1 MSKLLNGAAL
11 GVAASVLLSVS
22 PAFAQ
27 KSKDTLRSV
36 SFEPISILDD
46 VFNAQPSS
54 RQITQAI
61 FDQLAQFDWVQKKWV
76 PSIAKSW
83 KLIDDKTIE
92 FQLRDDVK
100 FHNGEKM
107 TADDWV
113 AKFKLLV
120 DPAVKFRFKEARY
133 GFIAGAEKTGPYS
146 FRVFSTQPN
155 ATLLTRT
162 ANVQAYPAKEF
173 LDQKEAFGKTP
184 IGTGPYKAVQ
194 VDAAKGVIL
203 VKNDAFN
210 LEGPARPKAKIGR
223 IVIASMPDQQT
234 QIARMMVNEQDF
246 MFNVNV
252 DTARDMVQNPQF
264 KLFVTEVPSFSY
276 LQFDVANR
284 SGINVLKD
292 RRVRAAMSYAINRQK
307 IKENL
312 LPKEAQGIPLPAG
325 PCDTA
330 LIACQYSAKLPNY
343 DPAKAKA
350 LLKEAGYE
358 NGFDITLTGWGAV
371 KDTLTAVAGD
381 LRAVGIRAKEN
392 YVTYAVYTKQR
403 QEGQFQ
409 GLISYYDNAGS
420 QPDVEN
426 TVDFFFL
433 PSERDYFQ
441 DDELHR
447 LAASAHSITDLTKR
461 AAQYQKIFDKA
472 VNQNYLMPLL
482 KVPSIVVYNKD
493 IVLEGGH
500 KSPEGYW
507 YNYISWAK

>member
-1 MSKLLNGAAL
+1 MSKLLKGAAL
-11 GVAASVLLSVS
+11 GVAVSAVLSVS

-61 FDQLAQFDWVQKKWV
+61 FDQLAQFDWQQKKWV

-83 KLIDDKTIE
+83 KFIDDKTVE
-92 FQLRDDVK
+92 FELRDDVK
-100 FHNGEKM
+100 YHNGEKM

-113 AKFKLLV
+113 AKFKLLI
-120 DPAVKFRFKEARY
+120 DPSIKFRFKEARY
-133 GFIAGAEKTGPYS
+133 GFISGVEKMGPYT
-146 FRVFSTQPN
+146 FRVHSAEPN
-155 ATLLTRT
+155 GTLLTRT
-162 ANVQAYPAKEF
+162 ANVQAYPAKQF
-173 LDQKEAFGKTP
+173 LDQKEAFGKAP
-184 IGTGPYKAVQ
+184 IGTGPYRAAQ
-194 VDAAKGVIL
+194 VDATKGVVL

-210 LEGPARPKAKIGR
+210 LEGPARPKARIGR
-223 IVIASMPDQQT
+223 IEIASMPDQQT

-252 DTARDMVQNPQF
+252 DTAQNMVKNPQF

-284 SGINVLKD
+284 SGIGILRD
-292 RRVRAAMSYAINRQK
+292 ERVREAISHAINRQK

-312 LPKEAQGIPLPAG
+312 LPKEAQSIPLPAG

-330 LIACQYSAKLPNY
+330 LIACKYSAKLPDY

-371 KDTLTAVAGD
+371 KDLLTAVAGD
-381 LRAVGIRAKEN
+381 LRAVGIRAKES
-392 YVTYAVYTKQR
+392 YVTYATYTKQR

-420 QPDVEN
+420 QPDAEN
-426 TVDFFFL
+426 TVDFFYL

-441 DDELHR
+441 DGELHK
-447 LAASAHSITDLTKR
+447 LASDAHAITDTDKR
-461 AAQYQKIFDKA
+461 ALQYQKIFDKA
-472 VNQNYLMPLL
+472 VSKNYLMPLL